1 MLEGKVALV
10 TGASRGIGREIAKL
24 YAKNHAYVI
33 VNYNGNKEL
42 ADNVVA
48 DIVAEGGKA
57 ESYCC
62 NVSSYEDVEAMIKY
76 IITTH
81 GSVDILVNNA
91 GVTADGL
98 LMKMS
103 EADYDKVLDINLKGT
118 FNCIKH
124 VSRQMLKQK
133 AGRIINMSS
142 VVGMYGN
149 AGQVNY
155 AASKAGVIGITKS
168 VAKELGSRGITV
180 NAIAPGFIET
190 DMTEAM
196 TKEAKKQVSDHISL
210 KRLGQTKDVADLALF
225 LVSENSTYITGQVIG
240 VDGGMSL

>member
-180 NAIAPGFIET
+180 NAVAPGFIST
-190 DMTEAM
+190 DMTDALSDKV
-196 TKEAKKQVSDHISL
+196 KEATMATIPLGRFGSTDEVAAAVSF
-210 KRLGQTKDVADLALF
+210 LA
-225 LVSENSTYITGQVIG
+225 SESANYITGQVLQ
-240 VDGGMSL
+240 VDGGMVI